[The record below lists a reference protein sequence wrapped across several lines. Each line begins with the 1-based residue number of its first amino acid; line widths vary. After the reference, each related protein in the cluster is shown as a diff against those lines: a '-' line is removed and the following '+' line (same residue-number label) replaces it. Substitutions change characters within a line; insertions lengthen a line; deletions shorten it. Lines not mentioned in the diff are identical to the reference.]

1 MQYFNQLQC
10 NKSGTTGECSSV
22 GQMRASLLG
31 VVTLLLW
38 MSEDILQIHATSTL
52 QHFQTRFRV
61 SKTHLVT
68 RRQSKPD
75 KIHGK
80 DDLRESL
87 PRFRGGGGGYHNFM
101 NHKPWHP
108 GSMKNLEEVW
118 LRQQEEKMRQ
128 AKIKE
133 RLRILEEE
141 RKIEKLRKEELEK
154 LQASGQYQFAEEFAG
169 LQDFMEEHAKIDVNA
184 ARSPYDLYA
193 YGRMILSRE
202 LEIRD
207 MDCSG
212 TAMDMAVRLYAVRG
226 LAKEEIPQKFR
237 KTAIDQK
244 GGVDNMGDLTH
255 RKRTRKRH
263 RRRKTSASDDNLQ
276 LKQWAKNNDKCGDDL
291 KPANLTPTAR
301 NAKSF
306 NKTLSHKNERRGKSG
321 KKVKLADSGAVILD
335 SVAGLLARM
344 KAKDLGLHAKS
355 TDFCTEVVT

>member
-1 MQYFNQLQC
+1 
-10 NKSGTTGECSSV
+10 
-22 GQMRASLLG
+22 
-31 VVTLLLW
+31 
-38 MSEDILQIHATSTL
+38 
-52 QHFQTRFRV
+52 
-61 SKTHLVT
+61 
-68 RRQSKPD
+68 
-75 KIHGK
+75 
-80 DDLRESL
+80 
-87 PRFRGGGGGYHNFM
+87 
-101 NHKPWHP
+101 
-108 GSMKNLEEVW
+108 
-118 LRQQEEKMRQ
+118 
-128 AKIKE
+128 
-133 RLRILEEE
+133 
-141 RKIEKLRKEELEK
+141 
-154 LQASGQYQFAEEFAG
+154 
-169 LQDFMEEHAKIDVNA
+169 
-184 ARSPYDLYA
+184 
-193 YGRMILSRE
+193 MILSRE

>member
-1 MQYFNQLQC
+1 MYYCTQLFCHQ
-10 NKSGTTGECSSV
+10 
-22 GQMRASLLG
+22 
-31 VVTLLLW
+31 
-38 MSEDILQIHATSTL
+38 
-52 QHFQTRFRV
+52 
-61 SKTHLVT
+61 
-68 RRQSKPD
+68 
-75 KIHGK
+75 
-80 DDLRESL
+80 
-87 PRFRGGGGGYHNFM
+87 
-101 NHKPWHP
+101 
-108 GSMKNLEEVW
+108 
-118 LRQQEEKMRQ
+118 
-128 AKIKE
+128 
-133 RLRILEEE
+133 
-141 RKIEKLRKEELEK
+141 
-154 LQASGQYQFAEEFAG
+154 
-169 LQDFMEEHAKIDVNA
+169 
-184 ARSPYDLYA
+184 LYA

-306 NKTLSHKNERRGKSG
+306 NKTLSHKNGRRGKSG